1 MTTPI
6 GFTRRELIDL
16 MLNSNIHCSVDKFE
30 EVACA
35 IQQKVI
41 DAAGPAVEIKVVE
54 EWTDL
59 RTPS

>member
-16 MLNSNIHCSVDKFE
+16 MLDNGIHTSVDKFE
-30 EVACA
+30 ALACA

-41 DAAGPAVEIKVVE
+41 DAADAAVKIEVIGE
-54 EWTDL
+54 EN
-59 RTPS
+59 